1 MSTLVIVII
10 VLALVF
16 DYINGFHDAANS
28 IATVVSTKVLT
39 PLQAVL
45 WAALFNFVAFF
56 IFKDHAVANTISKT
70 VIDNYIT
77 LPVILAGLIAAIFWN
92 LLTWW
97 YGIPSSSSH
106 TLIGGFA
113 GAALAHAFYT
123 KGWVPFGEVVEFDK
137 ISKTVYFILLAPLIG
152 MLISIFITLVTIKRN
167 IYGKMALILISSAV
181 LGLMFN
187 SFRHTKLEE
196 NLAKFYKVDKYKKEL
211 AKKPNDEA
219 VQKKFEKATA
229 NYEASKGMLADYD
242 DKGGKYVAAEI
253 GKAVS
258 LDYLIEGKLKDLV
271 SKKIKLEMAKKAAFY
286 DDSKKAIVEE
296 KEAILDECKP
306 YFKNYSVVGAGL
318 AYLNKGDFDNALDYL
333 NKVDA
338 KDRGLNPAIIAAK
351 ATCYSEKGDYK
362 KAAGLFE
369 RAAKESDND
378 LSAGYYVRAAQHYE
392 KADKL
397 SDALSCYET
406 IAKKYS
412 TAEDG
417 RYLQTAELNIYRLKG
432 LIGDLN

>member
-1 MSTLVIVII
+1 MDIKQQAGAIVNNLKSYYDENRKKVNYISIGVIGITALIVGWNYYYLPKQEAEAAEKFKKIHNFFAKDSFDI
-10 VLALVF
+10 VLKGDKKRKITSAVEIADKYSFTKKGNEAALV
-16 DYINGFHDAANS
+16 
-28 IATVVSTKVLT
+28 
-39 PLQAVL
+39 
-45 WAALFNFVAFF
+45 
-56 IFKDHAVANTISKT
+56 
-70 VIDNYIT
+70 
-77 LPVILAGLIAAIFWN
+77 
-92 LLTWW
+92 
-97 YGIPSSSSH
+97 
-106 TLIGGFA
+106 
-113 GAALAHAFYT
+113 
-123 KGWVPFGEVVEFDK
+123 
-137 ISKTVYFILLAPLIG
+137 
-152 MLISIFITLVTIKRN
+152 
-167 IYGKMALILISSAV
+167 
-181 LGLMFN
+181 
-187 SFRHTKLEE
+187 
-196 NLAKFYKVDKYKKEL
+196 
-211 AKKPNDEA
+211 
-219 VQKKFEKATA
+219 
-229 NYEASKGMLADYD
+229 
-242 DKGGKYVAAEI
+242 
-253 GKAVS
+253 
-258 LDYLIEGKLKDLV
+258 
-271 SKKIKLEMAKKAAFY
+271 
-286 DDSKKAIVEE
+286 
-296 KEAILDECKP
+296 
-306 YFKNYSVVGAGL
+306 AGL